1 LLQASVICGGYEVD
15 WNVVS
20 AISEA
25 LAAVAVVVSLLYLA
39 KQFRVGSASA
49 AAATHFEVTQAL
61 NNVFFDIAKDP
72 ELSRIYYKGNKNPET
87 LSGEEIPR
95 YMTMV
100 GVIFSVF
107 NNLYLQ
113 HEKGTLVEETW
124 IITLKSIEGMAKSKG
139 VQYWWKYNQQMYLV
153 GLQEI
158 VEQHFTTN

>member
-1 LLQASVICGGYEVD
+1 LP
-15 WNVVS
+15 
-20 AISEA
+20 
-25 LAAVAVVVSLLYLA
+25 
-39 KQFRVGSASA
+39 
-49 AAATHFEVTQAL
+49 AATHFEVTQAL

-72 ELSRIYYKGNKNPET
+72 ELSRIYYKGNKNPEA
-87 LSGEEIPR
+87 LSDEEIPR

-113 HEKGTLVEETW
+113 HEKVTLVEETW
-124 IITLKSIEGMAKSKG
+124 IITLKSIEEMAKSKG